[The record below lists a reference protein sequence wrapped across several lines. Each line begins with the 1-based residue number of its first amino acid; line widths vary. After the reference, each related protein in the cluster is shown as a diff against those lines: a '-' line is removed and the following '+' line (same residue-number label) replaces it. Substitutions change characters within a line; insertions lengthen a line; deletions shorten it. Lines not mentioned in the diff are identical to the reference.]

1 MFTQNFLSDYS
12 KIQNPTLEMVLFTFV
27 LAFLLSG
34 LIAFTYDK
42 TTLTTF
48 RKTNFVQSLI
58 LSSMIATMVLQAI
71 GDNVASGLGM
81 LGALTVVQF
90 RTALRN
96 PRDMIFMFAAL
107 GTGISCGLY
116 GFQIAIIG
124 VLLFCILALVLRYTP
139 FHFGNHGEWILYIRT
154 NEVRPDE
161 KVMLKIIQDFCK
173 AFTLEQTESERN
185 GIKIIYEYKFSIVL
199 KNDNLHSDLIQ
210 TLEDL
215 NMRTVKLTRKEE
227 E

>member
-1 MFTQNFLSDYS
+1 MFSQALLNDYS
-12 KIQNPTLEMVLFTFV
+12 KIQNPTLEMILFTFV

-58 LSSMIATMVLQAI
+58 LSAVIATMVLQAI

-90 RTALRN
+90 RSALRN

-116 GFQIAIIG
+116 GFFIAILG
-124 VLLFCILALVLRYTP
+124 TVLFCLLAFVLRFTP
-139 FHFGNHGEWILYIRT
+139 FHFGNHGEWYLYIRT
-154 NEVRPDE
+154 NEERPNE
-161 KVMLKIIQDFCK
+161 KLMKKIIQDFCK
-173 AFTLEQTESERN
+173 ASALELLESERN
-185 GIKIIYEYKFSIVL
+185 GIKVIYEYKFSIVMKDDAL
-199 KNDNLHSDLIQ
+199 QHDLIQ
-210 TLEDL
+210 SLEDL
-215 NMRTVKLTRKEE
+215 GMRTVKLTRKEE

>member
-1 MFTQNFLSDYS
+1 
-12 KIQNPTLEMVLFTFV
+12 MVLFTFV

-58 LSSMIATMVLQAI
+58 LSALIATMVLQAI

-116 GFQIAIIG
+116 GFHIAVLG
-124 VLLFCILALVLRYTP
+124 VCLFCFSAFVLRFTP
-139 FHFGNHGEWILYIRT
+139 FHFGNHAEWMLFIRS
-154 NEVRPDE
+154 NDARPNVD
-161 KVMLKIIQDFCK
+161 VMKKIIGDYCK
-173 AFTLEQTESERN
+173 AFTLESVESERN
-185 GIKIIYEYKFSIVL
+185 IEKKNVYVYEFSIVL
-199 KNDNLHSDLIQ
+199 KDETLQQDLIEG
-210 TLEDL
+210 LEE
-215 NMRTVKLTRKEE
+215 MGVRTVRINRKMEE
-227 E
+227 

>member
-1 MFTQNFLSDYS
+1 MFSQALLNDYS
-12 KIQNPTLEMVLFTFV
+12 KIQNPTLEMILFTFV

-58 LSSMIATMVLQAI
+58 LSAVIATMVLQAI

-116 GFQIAIIG
+116 GFFIAILG
-124 VLLFCILALVLRYTP
+124 TVLFCLLAFVLRFTP
-139 FHFGNHGEWILYIRT
+139 FHFGNHGEWYLYIRT
-154 NEVRPDE
+154 NEERPNE
-161 KVMLKIIQDFCK
+161 KLMKKIIQDFCK
-173 AFTLEQTESERN
+173 ASALELLESERN
-185 GIKIIYEYKFSIVL
+185 GIKVIYEYKFSIVMKDDAL
-199 KNDNLHSDLIQ
+199 QHDLIQ
-210 TLEDL
+210 SLEDL
-215 NMRTVKLTRKEE
+215 GMRTVKLTRKEE